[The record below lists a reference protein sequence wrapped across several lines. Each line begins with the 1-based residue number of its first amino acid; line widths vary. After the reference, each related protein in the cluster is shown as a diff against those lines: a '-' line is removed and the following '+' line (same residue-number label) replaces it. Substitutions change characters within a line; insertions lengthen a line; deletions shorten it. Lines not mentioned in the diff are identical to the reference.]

1 MQKRCLWILS
11 ALFWGLSCTIPQARL
26 SPPPSQIKGIEG
38 YASLKISGD
47 QGSARSKFSFLFQLP
62 HQGRIE
68 VSNILGKTLYQIV
81 IQEKEAFFLIPSKK
95 IYWRGE
101 EEQIIDRF
109 LGFRLNLHELVSI
122 LSGRWKERG
131 KKGSDYGQEEWLLE
145 KDEEG
150 RIRRGQR
157 GDLDFEVIEFFKNT
171 DVARRLAFHH
181 PVSQGR
187 ITILQL
193 RFNRPVKGDLFS
205 LQFLKSFQPKTWKE
219 IEEMLSERR

>member
-1 MQKRCLWILS
+1 M
-11 ALFWGLSCTIPQARL
+11 
-26 SPPPSQIKGIEG
+26 EG
-38 YASLKISGD
+38 YASLKTSSD
-47 QGSARSKFSFLFQLP
+47 QGSESSKFSFLFQLP

-101 EEQIIDRF
+101 EEEIIDRF
-109 LGFRLNLHELVSI
+109 LGFRLSLHELVSI
-122 LSGRWKERG
+122 LSGQWKERG
-131 KKGSDYGQEEWLLE
+131 EKGSDYGQEEWLLE

-171 DVARRLAFHH
+171 NVVRRLAFHH

-187 ITILQL
+187 VTILQL
-193 RFNRPVKGDLFS
+193 RFNRPVKRELFS
-205 LQFLKSFQPKTWKE
+205 LQFLKSFQPRTWEE
-219 IEEMLSERR
+219 IEEILSERR